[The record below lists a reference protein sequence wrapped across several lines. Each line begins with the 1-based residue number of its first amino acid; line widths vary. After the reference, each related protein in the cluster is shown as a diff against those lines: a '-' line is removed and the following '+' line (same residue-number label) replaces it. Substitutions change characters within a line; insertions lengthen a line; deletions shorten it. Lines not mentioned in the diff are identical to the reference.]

1 MEQQKDTK
9 LSTRL
14 ISLILKCTGL
24 VLAYESGAGHIVLW
38 LREFG
43 WLIERIKINFRREF
57 GRYQSAV
64 IDLLVANS
72 RADRFIITGLIVKY

>member
-1 MEQQKDTK
+1 MNQKKDRK

-14 ISLILKCTGL
+14 FSLAQKCNGL
-24 VLAYESGAGHIVLW
+24 VLAYAFGAGLILW
-38 LREFG
+38 LREFSQF
-43 WLIERIKINFRREF
+43 IERININFRREF
-57 GRYQSAV
+57 GRYLRAV